1 MRLLTTA
8 LGTLL
13 ALAGAAQVAPGDLDP
28 SFGLGGRVLTDID
41 FSTDIAYAV
50 AVQADG
56 KLVAVGTT
64 YTNND
69 YTDEDFAIVRYN
81 ADGSPDP
88 GFGANG
94 RVTTDFPGLATV
106 ASSVLV
112 QPDGKILVAGGAFPL
127 FTFLG
132 NIELARYNPD
142 GSLDAGFGDNGI
154 VTTRFPHGS
163 YAFALALQPD
173 GGIVAA
179 GTDFVD
185 FSSDA
190 SSDTD
195 FALARYHPDGSP
207 DLGFG
212 NGGQVSTDF
221 EDLNDDAFAALIR
234 PDGRIVLVGSA
245 RDPLSDY
252 DFAAARYLPNGRLD
266 RSFGAGGRVRT
277 DFGADGFDRARAAVL
292 QADGRIVAAGFAT
305 TRFGFAN
312 FAVARYGANGAL
324 DAGFSGDGLKQFTF
338 DSCCQSAYSV
348 LLQGDGRIVVVGYP
362 NSESSDSD
370 FLLARLSPNG
380 VLDPTFGS
388 GGRVRTS
395 FGDLNGGANG
405 ACLQPD
411 GKVVAAGFQAMAT
424 PRGAQFAL
432 ARYQTQ

>member
-1 MRLLTTA
+1 MRLFMTA

-13 ALAGAAQVAPGDLDP
+13 ALAGTARLAPGDLDP

-50 AVQADG
+50 AMQADG
-56 KLVAVGTT
+56 KLVVVGTT
-64 YTNND
+64 YKNND
-69 YTDEDFAIVRYN
+69 YSGEDFAVVRYN

-88 GFGANG
+88 GFGSDG
-94 RVTTDFPGLATV
+94 RVTTDFPGLAAV
-106 ASSVLV
+106 ASAVLV

-132 NIELARYNPD
+132 NFELARYNPD
-142 GSLDAGFGDNGI
+142 GSLDAAFGDNGI

-212 NGGQVSTDF
+212 SGGQVSTDF
-221 EDLNDDAFAALIR
+221 EGLNDDAFVALIR

-252 DFAAARYLPNGRLD
+252 DFAAARYLPDGRLD
-266 RSFGAGGRVRT
+266 RTFGVRGRIRT
-277 DFGADGFDRARAAVL
+277 DFGADRFDRARAAVL

-305 TRFGFAN
+305 TPGGAAN
-312 FAVARYGANGAL
+312 FAVARYGANGAR
-324 DAGFSGDGLKQFTF
+324 DPDFSGDGLKQLTF

-348 LLQGDGRIVVVGYP
+348 LLQGDGRIVLVGYP

-370 FLLARLSPNG
+370 FLLARLNPNG
-380 VLDPTFGS
+380 VLDPAFGS

-411 GKVVAAGFQAMAT
+411 GRIVAVGFQAMAT
-424 PRGAQFAL
+424 ARGAQFAL
-432 ARYQTQ
+432 ARYQAR

>member
-94 RVTTDFPGLATV
+94 RVTTDFPGLAAM

-173 GGIVAA
+173 GGILAA

-252 DFAAARYLPNGRLD
+252 DFAAARYLSDGRLD
-266 RSFGAGGRVRT
+266 RTFGVRGKVRT
-277 DFGADGFDRARAAVL
+277 DFGADRFDRARAAVL

-305 TRFGFAN
+305 TRSGFAN

-370 FLLARLSPNG
+370 FLLARLNPNG